1 MMHATDRFP
10 AIVFQ
15 TVLKNARAGGRLAGW
30 VCNMEEAILALD
42 SNEEENVV
50 LSSPLGLPDLGRFCA
65 SLKRCWKVTRLVL
78 RGVHMKP
85 HAVQAVMQALEGNA
99 TLKVLDLSFNELGDA
114 GIKTAIMSLTV
125 GDGREPAGAAR
136 SLHTLL
142 LDSNGLDENG
152 ASVLALLGLQ
162 HPLHNVSLRCN
173 RLGDRAALLLA
184 GALPGRSKIEVRN
197 FYYCRGSQNAV
208 SFHSRFLRH
217 SKDFALIA
225 H

>member
-1 MMHATDRFP
+1 
-10 AIVFQ
+10 
-15 TVLKNARAGGRLAGW
+15 
-30 VCNMEEAILALD
+30 MEEAILALD
-42 SNEEENVV
+42 SNEEESVV
-50 LSSPLGLPDLGRFCA
+50 LSSPLGFPDLGRFCA

-85 HAVQAVMQALEGNA
+85 QGVQAVMHALEGND

-142 LDSNGLDENG
+142 LDNNGLDENG

-162 HPLHNVSLRCN
+162 HPLHKVSLRCN

-197 FYYCRGSQNAV
+197 FYHCCGPAGVGSCSQPIRGIPA
-208 SFHSRFLRH
+208 
-217 SKDFALIA
+217 KLIA
-225 H
+225 RFKRDARR